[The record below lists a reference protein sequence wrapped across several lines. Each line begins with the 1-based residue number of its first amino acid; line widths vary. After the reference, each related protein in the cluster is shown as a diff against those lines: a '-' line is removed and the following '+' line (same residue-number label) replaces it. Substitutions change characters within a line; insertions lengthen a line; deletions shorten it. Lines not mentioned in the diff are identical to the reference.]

1 MPSPNTPTEIA
12 VNTLPFWSRF
22 TVTADL
28 RFDGV
33 TLLRTLLLPGANRP
47 VFDYRKGELGATAL
61 EGAPATARDTIL
73 VTANQTRGG
82 GLYRIHGVSITKD
95 GWAYQADD
103 AKGQGLRHTVFPAS
117 SIQPGNG
124 GFGPVVMTLEDWRS
138 IDSFMAHLL
147 LDNFRLQIN
156 VDGTRRILE
165 MGPVPLYPG
174 VGGVIGG
181 STDTQNG
188 QAFVSNY
195 MAIQEGIIWNPAGA
209 VDSNIVLNVENT
221 YQVDVP
227 TWTAPDGLT
236 PDGVP
241 IPGAIPTPIGRRWT
255 QGWIANFHG
264 YEESPTSNVS

>member
-1 MPSPNTPTEIA
+1 MPQEIA

-33 TLLRTLLLPGANRP
+33 SLLRTLLQPGANRP
-47 VFDYRKGELGATAL
+47 VFDYRKGELASTAL
-61 EGAPATARDTIL
+61 EGVPATARDTIL

-82 GLYRIHGVSITKD
+82 GLFRIHGLSITKD
-95 GWAYQADD
+95 GWAYEQDT
-103 AKGQGLRHTVFPAS
+103 AKGKGLRHTNYPPNSA
-117 SIQPGNG
+117 QPGNG
-124 GFGPVVMTLEDWRS
+124 GFGPQVLTVEDWRGL
-138 IDSFMAHLL
+138 DSYMAHLL
-147 LDNFRLQIN
+147 TDNFRVQIN

-174 VGGVIGG
+174 VGGVVSG
-181 STDTQNG
+181 SLDSTNG

-195 MAIQEGIIWNPAGA
+195 MAIQEGIVWNPAGA
-209 VDSNIVLNVENT
+209 VDSNIVVNIENT

-227 TWTAPDGLT
+227 TWTAPDGLA
-236 PDGVP
+236 PDGTP
-241 IPGAIPTPIGRRWT
+241 IPAAIPTPMGRVWT
-255 QGWIANFHG
+255 QGWIVNFHG